1 MMDNFVCRAEKA
13 RREYNGCGYAQE
25 ELLPGA
31 DVVNAKFYR
40 CSLRAGCSVT
50 PELDLSLIHI

>member
-31 DVVNAKFYR
+31 DAVNAILPLFP
-40 CSLRAGCSVT
+40 AGR
-50 PELDLSLIHI
+50 LQRNA